1 MQNLTEKIDELFAQ
15 NKGEEARELM
25 ENCLREALQ
34 EGNLEGAVPI
44 LNELIGYCRE
54 TSRVQQSYDYAELV
68 LQIMDKLE
76 LQGSIPYATTLLN
89 IANAYRAGG
98 RLEDSLKLYQDVE
111 DIYSQRLKPEDI
123 LVASL
128 FNNKSL
134 LYQEMGNFEKAKDS
148 LLKALVIVEK
158 REDTVFEVAVTFS
171 NLASTCLNLG
181 QDDEAVEYFTK
192 AIQLFEKNEIFD
204 THYCAALSALGTY
217 QYGKED
223 YKRAEQTFLKA
234 MEGIGR
240 HLGQNEYYDRMRE
253 NAEVCRLAAEKQIQK
268 SDVKSSPVQ
277 EIRKNANNPE
287 KGLDICRAY
296 YEQYGLPMLQ
306 REFPDYLDKIAVG
319 LVGEGS
325 DCFGLD
331 DEISRDHDWGPG
343 FCLWLTDETYEEIGE
358 RLQKA
363 YESLPKEFEGYV
375 FRGIARGGK
384 RRGVQTISGFYKRIL
399 GEDNFPQLVNWDCLK
414 EKIRWEQI
422 EDYALAAA
430 VNGQIFE
437 DPLGIFTAVR
447 NLLQKGYPKKLRYL
461 KIAQASARFCQ
472 NGQYNVPR
480 MLKRGDQITAR
491 LLTGK
496 AVEEA
501 VKLLYY
507 VDGHYPLHE
516 KWLIQGVK
524 QTGKY
529 PKILALIEKVMS
541 EDITKASLW
550 LEKLAEELVQLLYRK
565 DYISDVESYLEAHVD
580 ELLFKAGIVKM
591 DVTELAESIAR
602 LEFKAF
608 DQVKNLGG
616 RADCQD
622 DWFTFSIMR
631 KSQYLTWNRD
641 MLIQYYYDFSR
652 EFARG
657 HNLIEEKYGR
667 MMESTAP
674 AEYAV
679 IKDHFPIIDDRKR
692 AVIETIVNMQVKWME
707 EFAEEY
713 PYLAGNAR
721 SIHTYE
727 DNPWNTSYETYL
739 RGELCTYSDKMLQLY
754 GQYIVELTKQGENPA
769 RKIMEQSVLMY
780 GYEGLKDAEEGLKS
794 QS

>member
-15 NKGEEARELM
+15 NKGQEAQALLQD
-25 ENCLREALQ
+25 CLKEALQ
-34 EGNLEGAVPI
+34 NGNLEDAVPI

-54 TSRVQQSYDYAELV
+54 TSQVQQSYEYADLV
-68 LQIMDKLE
+68 LRIMDKLKLE
-76 LQGSIPYATTLLN
+76 GSIPYATTLLN

-98 RLEDSLKLYQDVE
+98 RLEDSLNLYQQVE
-111 DIYSQRLKPEDI
+111 DIYKQCLKPEDM

-134 LYQEMGNFEKAKDS
+134 LYQEMGSFEKAKES
-148 LLKALVIVEK
+148 LLKALAIVEK

-171 NLASTCLNLG
+171 NLASTCLSLG
-181 QDDEAVEYFTK
+181 QDDEAVEFFTK
-192 AIQLFEKNEIFD
+192 AIDLFEENEIFD

-217 QYGKED
+217 QYGKGD

-234 MEGIGR
+234 MEGIER
-240 HLGQNEYYDRMRE
+240 HLGRNEYYDRMRE
-253 NAEVCRLAAEKQIQK
+253 NAEVCRQAAGRNL
-268 SDVKSSPVQ
+268 V
-277 EIRKNANNPE
+277 

-296 YEQYGLPMLQ
+296 YEQYGRPMLQ
-306 REFPDYLDKIAVG
+306 REFPEYLDKIAVG

-343 FCLWLTDETYEEIGE
+343 FCLWVTNEIYEEIGE
-358 RLQKA
+358 KLQKA

-375 FRGIARGGK
+375 FRETARGEK
-384 RRGVQTISGFYKRIL
+384 RRGVQTISGFYKRLL
-399 GEDNFPQLVNWDCLK
+399 GEDNFPKQVDLDCLK
-414 EKIRWEQI
+414 DNIKWEQV

-430 VNGQIFE
+430 VNGQVFE
-437 DPLGIFTAVR
+437 DQEGIFTAIR
-447 NLLQKGYPKKLRYL
+447 NLLEAGYPEKLRYL
-461 KIAQASARFCQ
+461 KIAEVSARFCQ

-480 MLKRGDQITAR
+480 MLKRGDRITAR
-491 LLTGK
+491 LLAGK

-501 VKLLYY
+501 LKLLYY
-507 VDGHYPLHE
+507 VDGRYPMHE

-529 PKILALIEKVMS
+529 TEILDLIEKVMT
-541 EDITKASLW
+541 EDIAKVSVW

-580 ELLFKAGIVKM
+580 ELLFKAGIAEM
-591 DVTELAESIAR
+591 DVADLAESIAR

-608 DQVKNLGG
+608 DQVRNLGG

-641 MLIQYYYDFSR
+641 MLLQYYYDFTR
-652 EFARG
+652 ELQQG

-674 AEYAV
+674 AEYAA
-679 IKDHFPIIDDRKR
+679 IKEHFPVIDDRKR
-692 AVIETIVNMQVKWME
+692 AIIENIVNMQVKWME
-707 EFAEEY
+707 EFAEKY
-713 PYLAGNAR
+713 PCLAGNAR

-739 RGELCTYSDKMLQLY
+739 RGEISTYSDKMLQLY
-754 GQYIVELTKQGENPA
+754 GQYIVELAKGEENPA

-780 GYEGLKDAEEGLKS
+780 GYEGLEDAEEGLRGNKK
-794 QS
+794 

>member
-15 NKGEEARELM
+15 NKGQEAQELM
-25 ENCLREALQ
+25 QDCLKEALHN
-34 EGNLEGAVPI
+34 GNLEDAVPI

-54 TSRVQQSYDYAELV
+54 TSQVQQSYEYADLV
-68 LQIMDKLE
+68 LRIMGKLKLE
-76 LQGSIPYATTLLN
+76 GSIPYATTLLN

-98 RLEDSLKLYQDVE
+98 RLEDSLNLYQQVE
-111 DIYSQRLKPEDI
+111 DIYKQCLEPEDM

-134 LYQEMGNFEKAKDS
+134 LYQEMGSFEKAKET
-148 LLKALVIVEK
+148 LLKAFAIVEK

-171 NLASTCLNLG
+171 NLASTCLSLG
-181 QDDEAVEYFTK
+181 QDDEAVDFFTN
-192 AIQLFEKNEIFD
+192 AIQLFEENKIFD

-217 QYGKED
+217 QYGKGD

-234 MEGIGR
+234 MEGIEQ
-240 HLGQNEYYDRMRE
+240 HLGRNEYYDRMRE
-253 NAEVCRLAAEKQIQK
+253 NAEVCRQAAEKQSKKMQVQSSHVVEMK
-268 SDVKSSPVQ
+268 ETVK
-277 EIRKNANNPE
+277 NPE

-306 REFPDYLDKIAVG
+306 REFPEYLDRIAVG

-343 FCLWLTDETYEEIGE
+343 FCLWVTDETYEEIGE
-358 RLQKA
+358 KLQKA
-363 YESLPKEFEGYV
+363 YEALPREFEGYIFKETV
-375 FRGIARGGK
+375 RGQK
-384 RRGVQTISGFYKRIL
+384 RRGVHTISGFYKRLL
-399 GEDNFPQLVNWDCLK
+399 GEDNFSKQVDLDCLK
-414 EKIRWEQI
+414 ENIKWEKI
-422 EDYALAAA
+422 EDYALAAV
-430 VNGQIFE
+430 VNGQVFKDSE
-437 DPLGIFTAVR
+437 GIFTAVR
-447 NLLQKGYPKKLRYL
+447 NLLQSGYPEKLRYL

-480 MLKRGDQITAR
+480 MLKRGDQLAAR

-501 VKLLYY
+501 LKLLYY
-507 VDGHYPLHE
+507 VDGRYPIHD

-524 QTGKY
+524 QNGKY
-529 PKILALIEKVMS
+529 LKILGLIEKVMV
-541 EDITKASLW
+541 EDITKVSVW

-565 DYISDVESYLEAHVD
+565 HYISDTESYLEGHVD
-580 ELLFKAGIVKM
+580 ELLFKAGIAEM
-591 DVTELAESIAR
+591 DVAELAESIAR

-608 DQVKNLGG
+608 DRVKNLGG

-631 KSQYLTWNRD
+631 RSQYLTWNHQ
-641 MLIQYYYDFSR
+641 MLLQYYYDFTR
-652 EFARG
+652 EFEQG

-679 IKDHFPIIDDRKR
+679 IKELFPVIDDRKR
-692 AVIETIVNMQVKWME
+692 AIIETIVNMQVKWME
-707 EFAEEY
+707 EFAEKY

-727 DNPWNTSYETYL
+727 DNLWNTSYETYL

-754 GQYIVELTKQGENPA
+754 GQYIVELATSDRNPA
-769 RKIMEQSVLMY
+769 EEIMKHSVLMY
-780 GYEGLKDAEEGLKS
+780 GYEGLKEAEEGLKI

>member
-15 NKGEEARELM
+15 NKGQEAQALLQD
-25 ENCLREALQ
+25 CLKEALQ
-34 EGNLEGAVPI
+34 NGNLEDAVPI

-54 TSRVQQSYDYAELV
+54 TSQVQQSYDYADLV
-68 LQIMDKLE
+68 LRIMDKLE
-76 LQGSIPYATTLLN
+76 LKGSIPYATTLLN

-98 RLEDSLKLYQDVE
+98 RLEDSLNLYQQVE
-111 DIYSQRLKPEDI
+111 DIYKQCLKPEDM

-134 LYQEMGNFEKAKDS
+134 LYQEMRSFEKAKES
-148 LLKALVIVEK
+148 LLKALAIVKK
-158 REDTVFEVAVTFS
+158 REDTAFEVAVTFS
-171 NLASTCLNLG
+171 NLASTCLSLG
-181 QDDEAVEYFTK
+181 QDDEAVEFFTK
-192 AIQLFEKNEIFD
+192 AIDLFEENEIFD

-217 QYGKED
+217 QYGKGD

-234 MEGIGR
+234 MEGIER
-240 HLGQNEYYDRMRE
+240 HLGRNEYYDRMRE
-253 NAEVCRLAAEKQIQK
+253 NAEVCRQAAGRN
-268 SDVKSSPVQ
+268 PV
-277 EIRKNANNPE
+277 

-306 REFPDYLDKIAVG
+306 REFPEYLDRIAVG

-343 FCLWLTDETYEEIGE
+343 FCLWITDETYEEIGE
-358 RLQKA
+358 KLQKA

-375 FRGIARGGK
+375 FRETARAEK
-384 RRGVQTISGFYKRIL
+384 RRGVHTISGFYRRLL
-399 GEDNFPQLVNWDCLK
+399 GAYNFPKQVDLDCLK
-414 EKIRWEQI
+414 ENIKWEQV

-430 VNGQIFE
+430 VNGQVFE
-437 DPLGIFTAVR
+437 DQEGIFTAIR
-447 NLLQKGYPKKLRYL
+447 NLLEAGYPEKLRYL
-461 KIAQASARFCQ
+461 KIAQSSARFCQ

-480 MLKRGDQITAR
+480 MLKRGDRIAAR
-491 LLTGK
+491 LLAGK

-501 VKLLYY
+501 LKLLYY
-507 VDGHYPLHE
+507 VDGRYPMHE

-529 PKILALIEKVMS
+529 TEILDLIEKVMT
-541 EDITKASLW
+541 EDIAKVSVW

-580 ELLFKAGIVKM
+580 ELLFKAGIAEM
-591 DVTELAESIAR
+591 DVAELAENIAR

-622 DWFTFSIMR
+622 DWFTFAIMR

-641 MLIQYYYDFSR
+641 MLLQYYYDFTR
-652 EFARG
+652 ELQQG

-674 AEYAV
+674 AEYAA
-679 IKDHFPIIDDRKR
+679 IKEHFPVIDDRKR
-692 AVIETIVNMQVKWME
+692 TIIETIVNMQVKWME
-707 EFAEEY
+707 EFAGKY

-754 GQYIVELTKQGENPA
+754 GQYIVELAKGEENPA

-780 GYEGLKDAEEGLKS
+780 GYEGLEDAEEGLRGNKK
-794 QS
+794 